1 METRS
6 LAGGDKTGV
15 DRRQASLLFLS
26 LEGPLLCHSRAR
38 RPFLPRPACSC
49 PGNQGPVIHP
59 ELPSLWSGGE
69 TAEPVVGV
77 GDAAC
82 LPSSG
87 AGLRAIGL
95 VQNGGGG
102 GLGWA
107 PHCGRGGGRVTGL
120 APTLS
125 NSEAWCQPQSTNGMT
140 S

>member
-6 LAGGDKTGV
+6 LAGGDKTV
-15 DRRQASLLFLS
+15 VERRQASLLSLS
-26 LEGPLLCHSRAR
+26 LEGPLLCHSRAW
-38 RPFLPRPACSC
+38 RPFLPCPACSC

-69 TAEPVVGV
+69 TAELLVGV

-95 VQNGGGG
+95 VQNGGT
-102 GLGWA
+102 GWA
-107 PHCGRGGGRVTGL
+107 GLLTVGGVEGG
-120 APTLS
+120 S
-125 NSEAWCQPQSTNGMT
+125 HS
-140 S
+140 